1 MANHILHTK
10 ISRKDRKLVDK
21 TMMFV
26 SVVAPLLA
34 LPQVWEIYSQK
45 MAENVSL
52 FTWASFALFA
62 IIYLLYGIVHRLK
75 PLIITNIL
83 WLAVEAAVIAGI
95 IIYG

>member
-34 LPQVWEIYSQK
+34 LPQVWEIFSNK
-45 MAENVSL
+45 TAANVSL
-52 FTWASFALFA
+52 FTWVSFALFA

-75 PLIITNIL
+75 PLIVANIL
-83 WLAVEAAVIAGI
+83 WLAVESMVIIGI
-95 IIYG
+95 LIYG